1 VTGALASQLERTVG
15 ASLDSSL
22 ESSLERGELAEL
34 LRAFNDVTLKLQ
46 STQET
51 LRGEVVRLQGELE
64 QANAQLRRS
73 RELAALGEM
82 AAGIAH
88 EIRNPLGSIRL
99 YAEALRDDLA
109 EAPEPRRM
117 AEKIGSAVTGLD
129 RVVGD
134 VLAFA
139 REVRLRQEPCEPA
152 ALLERAVQEA
162 RCELLD
168 AGASAEI
175 DSTEDLVVCDPDLVR
190 RALVN
195 LVRNAAEAAG
205 ESGAGG
211 VVRLT
216 AEPGR
221 RRGAD
226 GRRVPCMVLAVE
238 DSGPGI
244 PAEALGRMF
253 NPFFTTRAAG
263 TGLGLAIVHRIVD
276 AHGGAVEVSRCGA
289 GRDEHALRGARVAIL
304 LPADPEQALEPTP
317 RAGGE
322 DMGGND
328 QHSENP
334 R

>member
-1 VTGALASQLERTVG
+1 MAGVLASELERSVG
-15 ASLDSSL
+15 PALESSL

-34 LRAFNDVTLKLQ
+34 LRAFNDVTVRLQ
-46 STQET
+46 ATQET
-51 LRGEVVRLQGELE
+51 LRGEVRRLQGELE
-64 QANAQLRRS
+64 QTSAQLRRS

-99 YAEALRDDLA
+99 YAEALRDDL
-109 EAPEPRRM
+109 EGIPGPREM
-117 AEKIGSAVTGLD
+117 AIKIGSAVTGLD

-139 REVRLRQEPCEPA
+139 REMRLRVAPCEPA
-152 ALLERAVQEA
+152 ALLEGAVRDV
-162 RCELLD
+162 RCELID
-168 AGASAEI
+168 AGVRVEI
-175 DSTEDLVVCDPDLVR
+175 EATDDLVSCDADLIR

-205 ESGAGG
+205 EAGPGG
-211 VVRLT
+211 VVRLS
-216 AEPGR
+216 AERGS

-226 GRRVPCMVLAVE
+226 GRRAACLSLAVE

-244 PAEALGRMF
+244 PAEAVGRMF

-276 AHGGAVEVSRCGA
+276 AHGGAVEVSLRGSE
-289 GRDEHALRGARVAIL
+289 RDAEDALSGARVSIL
-304 LPADPEQALEPTP
+304 LPLDPERALESTTANTGEA
-317 RAGGE
+317 RAE
-322 DMGGND
+322 PL
-328 QHSENP
+328 SETD